1 MVRTDFELLRQA
13 RLTWDYMASTW
24 NQWVLGYTPER
35 QRSLL
40 ANVGVDDATW
50 EKLAAILFVLA
61 GIIVAMLTALALRQL
76 KSRVRDPVKI
86 AYLRY
91 CDKLRRQGLT
101 RGPAEGPVDYALRV
115 GQLRPDLTPA
125 VAVIT
130 RLYVALRYGTETSAT
145 ALIEL
150 QRRVRQ
156 FSA

>member
-1 MVRTDFELLRQA
+1 MVRTHFEFLRQV
-13 RLTWDYMASTW
+13 RQTWDYMANTW

-35 QRSLL
+35 QRWLL
-40 ANVGVDDATW
+40 ANAGVDDATW
-50 EKLAAILFVLA
+50 EKLAAILLVLA

-86 AYLRY
+86 AYFRF
-91 CDKLRRQGLT
+91 CDKLRRKGLT
-101 RGPAEGPVDYALRV
+101 RGPAEGPVDYARRV
-115 GQLRPDLTPA
+115 GRLRPDLTPA

-130 RLYVALRYGTETSAT
+130 RLYVALRYGTETGAT

-156 FSA
+156 FTA